1 MIAPPSLGSLGL
13 PDTAQAL
20 LEYAVDR
27 APEVPAIVDRY
38 GCYTY
43 SELDEAVARAATAI
57 RSAGVHP
64 GDRMTAAI
72 GNGREI
78 VVAFLAAMRVG
89 AVWVGLN
96 KSLAAPEKAFILTD
110 AGVTLA
116 LADGDTSEE
125 LHELG
130 LCRVIDVFPSDAS
143 CEWAKMVGSA
153 QPDIIPPVRGAFE
166 PALIA
171 YTSGTTGR
179 PKGVIHSE
187 HNLLLPGAV
196 LSTGQEFGLGVR
208 VGVCLPLAIPNMLV
222 MGPLMTMQTSA
233 CCVVTDWTRA
243 SALAAWVQE
252 HSIESMT
259 LVPTMLYDLVHDEKV
274 TAEHLASL
282 RYVQT
287 GGAPWSLTLLDRFEV
302 RFGKRP
308 VGTFGL
314 TEAPTCVALEP
325 RNRQIA
331 PGASGP
337 PNAHLRVVVVDSD
350 GDELPLGSRG
360 ALCVGPATSGP
371 WAGVYRFMLGY
382 HGRPEASEEVL
393 AGGLLHTGDHGWVDD
408 AGDVH
413 IEGRASEL
421 ILRGGANVYPAEVE
435 LVLSEHPAVAG
446 VAVLGLPDERLG
458 EVVVAIV
465 QVAGEVTDEA
475 LVGYCRSRLARY
487 KVPAR
492 IVRVGVL
499 PRNSMGKVVRGDV
512 RALLGMEAS

>member
-1 MIAPPSLGSLGL
+1 
-13 PDTAQAL
+13 
-20 LEYAVDR
+20 
-27 APEVPAIVDRY
+27 
-38 GCYTY
+38 
-43 SELDEAVARAATAI
+43 
-57 RSAGVHP
+57 
-64 GDRMTAAI
+64 
-72 GNGREI
+72 
-78 VVAFLAAMRVG
+78 
-89 AVWVGLN
+89 
-96 KSLAAPEKAFILTD
+96 
-110 AGVTLA
+110 
-116 LADGDTSEE
+116 
-125 LHELG
+125 
-130 LCRVIDVFPSDAS
+130 
-143 CEWAKMVGSA
+143 
-153 QPDIIPPVRGAFE
+153 
-166 PALIA
+166 
-171 YTSGTTGR
+171 
-179 PKGVIHSE
+179 
-187 HNLLLPGAV
+187 
-196 LSTGQEFGLGVR
+196 
-208 VGVCLPLAIPNMLV
+208 
-222 MGPLMTMQTSA
+222 MTMQTSA